1 MLSSLFG
8 RFFGS
13 NPKPMDSN
21 LETTP
26 LDPVVYHDLDGTRV
40 EASPSVPGF
49 SSYVPDPQPV
59 RHTRIFSEEEVA
71 IALAFY
77 LRANGVEV
85 PEGKTF
91 VWGLENRECHGEY
104 KSHVT
109 LVIDVDPK

>member
-1 MLSSLFG
+1 MLFRLFG
-8 RFFGS
+8 RLFGS
-13 NPKPMDSN
+13 KPKPTDSN

-26 LDPVVYHDLDGTRV
+26 LSPVVYHDTDGTHA
-40 EASPSVPGF
+40 EAPPSVPGF

-77 LRANGVEV
+77 LRANGIEV
-85 PEGKTF
+85 PEGRTF
-91 VWGLENRECHGEY
+91 VWGIEDRECHGGY

-109 LVIDVDPK
+109 LVVDVDPK

>member
-26 LDPVVYHDLDGTRV
+26 PAPVVYHDLDGTRV
-40 EASPSVPGF
+40 TASPSVPGF
-49 SSYVPDPQPV
+49 SSYVPDPRPV
-59 RHTRIFSEEEVA
+59 RHTRIFSEDEVA

-77 LRANGVEV
+77 LRAHGVEV

-91 VWGLENRECHGEY
+91 VWGIEGRECHGGDERN
-104 KSHVT
+104 VT
-109 LVIDVDPK
+109 LVVDVDPK